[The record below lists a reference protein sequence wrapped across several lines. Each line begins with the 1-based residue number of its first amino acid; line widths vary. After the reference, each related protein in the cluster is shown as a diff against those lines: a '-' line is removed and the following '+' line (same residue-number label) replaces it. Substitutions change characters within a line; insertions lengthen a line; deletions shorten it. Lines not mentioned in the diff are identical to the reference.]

1 MRVRGL
7 VTLAAAV
14 VFACSGLL
22 CGGGALPAGAARYW
36 TMNPTSGARLIAQV
50 VHPQGYTTGRL
61 PALVLV
67 PGGRGDSSGF
77 LKSTPDGSEAQ
88 QLANRG
94 FVVVVFDP
102 DGRGESGG
110 TEDDNGFI
118 HQDGLTEIIRFAAT
132 LPEVDASRIGLVSYS
147 YGVTMATG
155 ALARYPDLA
164 ILFYLDWEGPANRND
179 TGGCDADK
187 LGHLQGR
194 PCDDEAFWS
203 EREASTFILS
213 INVPYLRLQSRVDHV
228 QPDNDHALLLIAN
241 ATAAEYGGNGQS
253 PWTRLNDLAPNRVYT
268 VQTPPWLPAKDLNL
282 QIAVGDYALELLALF
297 APSGG

>member
-1 MRVRGL
+1 MRVRVL
-7 VTLAAAV
+7 VTLAAV
-14 VFACSGLL
+14 VGFACSGLL
-22 CGGGALPAGAARYW
+22 WGSAALAADAARYGV
-36 TMNPTSGARLIAQV
+36 TNPTSRASLLVQV

-61 PALVLV
+61 PALVLI

-77 LKSTPDGSEAQ
+77 LKSTPGGSEAQ

-102 DGRGESGG
+102 DGRGKSGG

-118 HQDGLTEIIRFAAT
+118 HQDGLAEIIRFTAA
-132 LPEVDASRIGLVSYS
+132 LPEIDAAHIGLVSYS

-155 ALARYPDLA
+155 ALARYPDLP

-187 LGHLQGR
+187 LGHLQGH
-194 PCDDEAFWS
+194 PCDDEVFWS

-213 INVPYLRLQSRVDHV
+213 IDVPYLRLQSRVDHV
-228 QPDNDHALLLIAN
+228 QPDIDHALLLIAN
-241 ATAAEYGGNGQS
+241 ATAEEYGGHGRS
-253 PWTRLNDLAPNRVYT
+253 SWTRLNDLVPNRVYT
-268 VQTPPWLPAKDLNL
+268 EETPPWLPARDLNL
-282 QIAVGDYALELLALF
+282 QIAVGAYALELLALF
-297 APSGG
+297 APSDG

>member
-1 MRVRGL
+1 MRVRVL
-7 VTLAAAV
+7 VTLAVAV
-14 VFACSGLL
+14 GFAFSGLL
-22 CGGGALPAGAARYW
+22 RGSEALPAGAARYW
-36 TMNPTSGARLIAQV
+36 ATNPTSGASLLAKVI
-50 VHPQGYTTGRL
+50 HPQGYTTGRL

-77 LKSTPDGSEAQ
+77 LKSTPGGSEAQ
-88 QLANRG
+88 QLASRG

-110 TEDDNGFI
+110 AEDDNGFI
-118 HQDGLTEIIRFAAT
+118 HQDGLAEIIRWAAA

-155 ALARYPDLA
+155 ALARYPDLP

-187 LGHLQGR
+187 LGHLQGH

-203 EREASTFILS
+203 EREASTFIFS
-213 INVPYLRLQSRVDHV
+213 IDVPYLRLQSRIDHV
-228 QPDNDHALLLIAN
+228 QPDIDHAILLVAN
-241 ATAAEYGGNGQS
+241 ATAVEYGGHGRS

-268 VQTPPWLPAKDLNL
+268 EETPPWLPAKDLNL
-282 QIAVGDYALELLALF
+282 QIAVGDYALELLAQF